1 MRSND
6 IVFGL
11 PYNFL
16 QFTFLQEIIAGWL
29 NVDVGEYMHI
39 SDSLHM
45 YVNNECSIDIEKK
58 THVNTEKIGLE
69 KIESEKEMPE
79 KLLQKQEVS
88 DSLNS
93 SD

>member
-1 MRSND
+1 MRKPPKSVRADFHFFHHASELVLRMSLCCNK
-6 IVFGL
+6 VFPL
-11 PYNFL
+11 R
-16 QFTFLQEIIAGWL
+16 Q
-29 NVDVGEYMHI
+29 
-39 SDSLHM
+39 
-45 YVNNECSIDIEKK
+45 
-58 THVNTEKIGLE
+58 